1 MTHMETPLPS
11 EDGSTPARP
20 APSPRVSRWVLA
32 LALAAL
38 LALGAGDAWTAAV
51 CSNTPG
57 TGDWVY
63 CEESDGSTDDID
75 ISLSGVMIEVPETS
89 NDAAVTGH
97 QNQALGHVDID
108 VEGSNLTATA
118 DGGAGVLGRIFV
130 GNGDNDEDV
139 DIDVRNTDITTS
151 GTSKTLISGTTFFA
165 HGIHG
170 YHDGSGDLDINTK
183 FSIIN
188 TMGDHASGVYGL
200 LVGSGNLGITVDNT
214 EITTMGVHARAVYG
228 QLSPYGSDGD
238 VDIDVRDTMI
248 ETTGDSSYGVGGL
261 HRGTGDGDI
270 DIDVQRT
277 TIETEG
283 ASAYGIYG
291 NGEDGDT
298 AGMLGD
304 DATREVHINSGNT
317 TIVTE
322 GASAHGIWGRYE
334 TNGGLTIEA
343 QGGSI
348 TTEGNTSYGV
358 YGYHL
363 NGEGDIFIDLQ
374 DIGITTEGTFA
385 HGIFGWQQLGE
396 GNILI
401 KLQDV
406 DINTNSMD
414 LHPNR
419 TVTFSTGIYASHQ
432 GTGHINIDVD
442 GGSVTTNGSLSRGIL
457 GSFRSGGDGGDVRIS
472 VTDAI
477 VTTKGMLSDGIYGIH
492 TTTGNI
498 DIDVT
503 DAIVRTESTD
513 RDPDYGDTFSMGIYA
528 NHTVTGNVK
537 VSVTGGSVE
546 TLGVNSHGILVWH
559 RSTTD
564 PERTIDV
571 TVEGTS
577 VTARGAGANAIQVG
591 AARSGIAERAAAPGA
606 DGYRKQTVRVNG
618 PVYGGSGQNTAGVYL
633 GGGGKVYI
641 GPKGSVGAESGI
653 AVLATGSAPRLYLDM
668 DLDGRRLAEVI
679 GDDWIINDGGRTTIV
694 VNDVTLHDERGVTG
708 LEAPNGAFDVT
719 MRREGVKVTDRA
731 TDPWSVSPRA
741 EWTGRDRDFSAGDFV
756 LPTPVARRV
765 ELVPAHGSGGEW
777 NAGERVEV
785 RVRFSMRVRVEVPGR
800 RAGTGVRVDLLPRG
814 GREGR
819 LQDREDVPGVCR
831 VHARRGHGHAHLRV
845 HGGGFPGRR
854 QERAVAPFRPAET
867 RRANRVRG
875 RR

>member
-32 LALAAL
+32 LGLATL
-38 LALGAGDAWTAAV
+38 LALGAGNARAQTGRV
-51 CSNTPG
+51 CSNTPE
-57 TGDWVY
+57 TGEWVY
-63 CEESDGSTDDID
+63 CEESDGSTEPIDID
-75 ISLSGVMIEVPETS
+75 IDNLTIEVPETS
-89 NDAAVTGH
+89 TDDAVSGVH
-97 QNQALGHVDID
+97 RGPGNVDID
-108 VEGSNLTATA
+108 VVDSNLTTA
-118 DGGAGVLGRIFV
+118 ADSSGGVHAEIHGGNSYAEIDAGDTGVEFDI
-130 GNGDNDEDV
+130 
-139 DIDVRNTDITTS
+139 DIDVTNTDITTM
-151 GTSKTLISGTTFFA
+151 GVTAWGVFGWHKGV
-165 HGIHG
+165 
-170 YHDGSGDLDINTK
+170 GDLDI
-183 FSIIN
+183 
-188 TMGDHASGVYGL
+188 DVSG
-200 LVGSGNLGITVDNT
+200 GNV
-214 EITTMGVHARAVYG
+214 TT
-228 QLSPYGSDGD
+228 
-238 VDIDVRDTMI
+238 
-248 ETTGDSSYGVGGL
+248 
-261 HRGTGDGDI
+261 
-270 DIDVQRT
+270 
-277 TIETEG
+277 
-283 ASAYGIYG
+283 
-291 NGEDGDT
+291 
-298 AGMLGD
+298 LGD
-304 DATREVHINSGNT
+304 RSH
-317 TIVTE
+317 
-322 GASAHGIWGRYE
+322 
-334 TNGGLTIEA
+334 
-343 QGGSI
+343 
-348 TTEGNTSYGV
+348 GV
-358 YGYHL
+358 YGYHI
-363 NGEGDIFIDLQ
+363 GDGGIKIDLSDVTIETQ
-374 DIGITTEGTFA
+374 NDEGTNSIGVA
-385 HGIFGWQQLGE
+385 SWHFGTGS
-396 GNILI
+396 I
-401 KLQDV
+401 DV
-406 DINTNSMD
+406 DVSGATIETSAGNSK
-414 LHPNR
+414 
-419 TVTFSTGIYASHQ
+419 GILAERRFITDAAGVAYD
-432 GTGHINIDVD
+432 IDVDVD
-442 GGSVTTNGSLSRGIL
+442 GGTALTTNGASSDGIFGRLYGGLTGDLSINVLEGSSVATNSYLSHGVYGVHEGAGDLLIDVQNSSLAANGTELINLQGL
-457 GSFRSGGDGGDVRIS
+457 GPVTLSNAIYGFHGGGSNGDVRIS
-472 VTDAI
+472 VTGSS
-477 VTTKGMLSDGIYGIH
+477 VTTKGLFSHGIL
-492 TTTGNI
+492 GNHI
-498 DIDVT
+498 GNRGDVVIDVRNT
-503 DAIVRTESTD
+503 TVRTESTALHTSFM
-513 RDPDYGDTFSMGIYA
+513 DTSSFGIYA
-528 NHTVTGNVK
+528 QAQSTVTGNVK

-546 TLGVNSHGILVWH
+546 TLGVNSHGILAYH

-591 AARSGIAERAAAPGA
+591 AARSGIAQRAAALGP
-606 DGYRKQTVRVNG
+606 DGYRMQTVRVNG

-756 LPTPVARRV
+756 LPTPVVRSV